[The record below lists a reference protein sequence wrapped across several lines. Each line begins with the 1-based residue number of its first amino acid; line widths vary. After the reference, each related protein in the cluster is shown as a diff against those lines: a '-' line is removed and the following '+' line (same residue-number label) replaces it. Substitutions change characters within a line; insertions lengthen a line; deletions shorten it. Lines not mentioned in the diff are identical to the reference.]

1 MSESPKPLLLSLKP
15 RYADLIFEGVKKAE
29 LRRRAPVQMEGRDV
43 FVYVTSP
50 IMQLRGGFRVGEVW
64 TGTPEDIWKK
74 VSEWAGV
81 NKDDFDA
88 YYAGQ
93 SIAYALEIT
102 DVWEFANP
110 PGLNILRS
118 RFDNFIVPQ
127 SWRYAKPE
135 EHQSFREMERAIEA
149 ENCSTSGAK
158 RSGVMEGHPPNRL
171 PEGAIPSGL
180 PLWASGHRIHAA
192 PSRPRNRTPLV
203 G

>member
-1 MSESPKPLLLSLKP
+1 MSESLKPLLLSLKP

-29 LRRRAPVQMEGRDV
+29 LRRRALARMEGRDV

-50 IMQLRGGFRVGEVW
+50 IMELRGGFRVGEVW
-64 TGTPEDIWKK
+64 TGTPQDIWKK

-88 YYAGQ
+88 YYTGQ

-110 PGLNILRS
+110 PGLSMLRS

-127 SWRYAKPE
+127 SWRYVKPE
-135 EHQSFREMERAIEA
+135 EHQSFRKMERAIES
-149 ENCSTSGAK
+149 ENCGREPDGTRREQAPPLAPLLSG
-158 RSGVMEGHPPNRL
+158 
-171 PEGAIPSGL
+171 
-180 PLWASGHRIHAA
+180 
-192 PSRPRNRTPLV
+192 
-203 G
+203 

>member
-1 MSESPKPLLLSLKP
+1 MSKSPKSLLLSLKP

-29 LRRRAPVQMEGRDV
+29 LRRRALAEMKGRDV

-50 IMQLRGGFRVGEVW
+50 IMELRGGFRVGEVW
-64 TGTPEDIWKK
+64 TGTPQDIWKK

-102 DVWEFANP
+102 DIWEFTNP
-110 PGLNILRS
+110 PRLSVLRN

-127 SWRYAKPE
+127 SWRYIKPE
-135 EHQSFREMERAIEA
+135 EHQYFRKMERA
-149 ENCSTSGAK
+149 ENYCREPASTCREQASPLAQL
-158 RSGVMEGHPPNRL
+158 L
-171 PEGAIPSGL
+171 PG
-180 PLWASGHRIHAA
+180 
-192 PSRPRNRTPLV
+192 
-203 G
+203 